1 MNRRRAYR
9 PGPAG
14 RGSAGVAISGSHV
27 DAENSRLDH
36 VEFSNEMFGVRQDWS
51 AGYRNSIHH
60 HSCGQLIY
68 ANAGVLDIF
77 TQKGLWVVPPQR
89 AVWMPPDYPHSIA
102 ARSNTQFRTIYI
114 RADIGARIAAEC
126 SVLHVSP
133 LLREAIL
140 ALVAHS
146 ENHRWDEH
154 SAAISCLLKSEIAAA
169 IVDPVTTHLPIP
181 RDARVGFIVM
191 TLLANPVDPRG
202 RDEWAQ
208 LAGASGRTIDRIF
221 IAETGMGFGS
231 WKKQVLLL
239 EALKR
244 LSEKQ
249 PVALIADDLGYA
261 SPSAFIS
268 MFKKSLGI
276 TPSKFYS

>member
-1 MNRRRAYR
+1 MRV
-9 PGPAG
+9 
-14 RGSAGVAISGSHV
+14 SLF
-27 DAENSRLDH
+27 DAKRSRLDH
-36 VEFSNEMFGVRQDWS
+36 VQFSNEMFGVRQDWS
-51 AGYRNSIHH
+51 AGYRNATHH

-77 TQKGLWVVPPQR
+77 TKEGLWVVPPLR
-89 AVWMPPDYPHSIA
+89 AVWMPSNYPHTIA
-102 ARSNTQFRTIYI
+102 ARSDTQFRTIYI
-114 RADIGARIAAEC
+114 RADIAVQIAAEC

-146 ENHRWDEH
+146 QNHRWNAY

-169 IVDPVTTHLPIP
+169 IVEPAATHLPIP
-181 RDARVGFIVM
+181 EDARVGSIVM
-191 TLLANPVDPRG
+191 ALLANPVDPRG

-221 IAETGMGFGS
+221 TAETGMSFGS

-244 LSEKQ
+244 LSERQ
-249 PVALIADDLGYA
+249 PVALIAEDLGYA